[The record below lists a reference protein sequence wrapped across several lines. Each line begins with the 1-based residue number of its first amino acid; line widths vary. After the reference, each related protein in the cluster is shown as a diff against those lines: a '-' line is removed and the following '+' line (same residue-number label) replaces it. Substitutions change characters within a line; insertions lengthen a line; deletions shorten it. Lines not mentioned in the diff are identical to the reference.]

1 VHPEQILAEADR
13 CVKCGYCLPH
23 CPTYARFRDEGES
36 PRGRIALIQGAVE
49 GVVAGGRLHVHLD
62 RCLACRACEPACPSG
77 VRYGQL
83 IAAARALL
91 REEEPTAR
99 KLTSRLELS
108 LLSRLPYLRITGH
121 LTHLY
126 ERSGLRRLIR
136 NIGGSGLKRRHDLL
150 PLPERPARWR
160 EHYPPPGEP
169 LGRVGLFTGCVS
181 RLADQRA
188 LLATVELLNRLGVEV
203 VVPKTQACCGAM
215 ALDAGETHEAERLA
229 EINRRAFAQAGVE
242 AVVTV
247 ASGCGSHLAE
257 YGERGP
263 RMPCEVQDVSTYLA
277 GLPQLSRLRLRPL
290 NKRVAVHTPCSLKNI
305 LGAADGPLQ
314 LLRHIP
320 GIDLFPLPEN
330 GLCCGAAGRYL
341 LSQPEIADALRE
353 DKLAALEKSRPEIL
367 VTSNTGCALHLAAG
381 IREAGLQIEVRHP
394 VELLARQLD

>member
-1 VHPEQILAEADR
+1 
-13 CVKCGYCLPH
+13 
-23 CPTYARFRDEGES
+23 
-36 PRGRIALIQGAVE
+36 
-49 GVVAGGRLHVHLD
+49 
-62 RCLACRACEPACPSG
+62 
-77 VRYGQL
+77 
-83 IAAARALL
+83 
-91 REEEPTAR
+91 
-99 KLTSRLELS
+99 
-108 LLSRLPYLRITGH
+108 
-121 LTHLY
+121 
-126 ERSGLRRLIR
+126 
-136 NIGGSGLKRRHDLL
+136 
-150 PLPERPARWR
+150 
-160 EHYPPPGEP
+160 
-169 LGRVGLFTGCVS
+169 
-181 RLADQRA
+181 
-188 LLATVELLNRLGVEV
+188 
-203 VVPKTQACCGAM
+203 M
-215 ALDAGETHEAERLA
+215 ALDGGETHEAERLA